1 MTQGEEDQGTTFAPE
16 APSANEEESDPTGMS
31 ESPAGEWTSLAWP
44 GPAFRA
50 ARAGVGGGRGL
61 CLSPLPSP
69 PLQSLFFPFLFLF
82 NFAGLFL
89 FFSLDKRT
97 ENQSISETAGGDRL
111 FFNFQTGNFVNYPAS
126 NMKINM

>member
-1 MTQGEEDQGTTFAPE
+1 MKKSPTPRACRSHLRESGRRSRGRGRRFGQRE
-16 APSANEEESDPTGMS
+16 AERPSRG
-31 ESPAGEWTSLAWP
+31 W
-44 GPAFRA
+44 
-50 ARAGVGGGRGL
+50 GGRGL

>member
-1 MTQGEEDQGTTFAPE
+1 MKKSLTPR
-16 APSANEEESDPTGMS
+16 GMS
-31 ESPAGEWTSLAWP
+31 ESLAGEWTSLAWP
-44 GPAFRA
+44 GRRFGRREAERLS
-50 ARAGVGGGRGL
+50 RGWGGRGL